1 MNLGTKLTLPYLQQ
15 VSSSSSSSLIVD
27 IFIQP
32 RRRRL
37 NPALPSTSS
46 SRSIVVFIEIHR
58 HLRRDPPSS
67 PSRSV
72 VVSVDICHHSLSHS
86 RRQEITRITLSCGS
100 SLCLRDV
107 LDGVV
112 GFILGGCGLVGRV
125 TSPVALWRERVAG
138 FLSVA
143 WKTSLVSKLFLG
155 ARLQV
160 KPALMWVVILPSTL
174 CSCFLLLCISGHS
187 SFRRS
192 CFLSDVEFGWCLFT
206 VFSYVLLGVAFGY
219 VPSTLKLLGPPC
231 GDLW

>member
-1 MNLGTKLTLPYLQQ
+1 MDKKKNLAVVVL
-15 VSSSSSSSLIVD
+15 
-27 IFIQP
+27 IQP

-37 NPALPSTSS
+37 NPALPSSS
-46 SRSIVVFIEIHR
+46 SLRSIVVFIEIYR

-160 KPALMWVVILPSTL
+160 KPALI
-174 CSCFLLLCISGHS
+174 GHS

-192 CFLSDVEFGWCLFT
+192 CFVSDVEFGWCLFT

-219 VPSTLKLLGPPC
+219 VPSTLKLLGLPC
-231 GDLW
+231 GDLR